1 MCAAIGSAS
10 QLRSDISVVRYGN
23 RLVTGRGGKFSR
35 LGARMPLWQV
45 RSAEDAG
52 PTMMFLRRPNG
63 ESRMLF
69 NTG

>member
-1 MCAAIGSAS
+1 
-10 QLRSDISVVRYGN
+10 
-23 RLVTGRGGKFSR
+23 
-35 LGARMPLWQV
+35 MPLWQV

-52 PTMMFLRRPNG
+52 PTMMFLRRLNG